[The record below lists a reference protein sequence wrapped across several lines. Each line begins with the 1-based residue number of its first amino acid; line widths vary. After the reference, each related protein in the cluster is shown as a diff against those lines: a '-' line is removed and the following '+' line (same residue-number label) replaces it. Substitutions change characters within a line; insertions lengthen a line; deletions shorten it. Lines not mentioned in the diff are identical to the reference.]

1 MNKALIALI
10 VIIVLAGGAY
20 WYMQS
25 QSAASTSGTTIEEQ
39 NGSVKPET
47 TQIVSET
54 MQGVWQSTD
63 DVKSTREFKA
73 DGTFADSYDGQTV
86 GTGTY
91 TVFTQT
97 NLNGVTVSFP
107 LDTDAVYAQL
117 NDSSVGALNFRV
129 TMSADANS
137 LQMYYM
143 DRGGVLN
150 FTRVQ

>member
-10 VIIVLAGGAY
+10 VIIILGGGAY

-25 QSAASTSGTTIEEQ
+25 QTVPAADTAANGDQ
-39 NGSVKPET
+39 NGSVKPDAVQVGTENMVGT
-47 TQIVSET
+47 
-54 MQGVWQSTD
+54 WQSTD
-63 DVKSTREFKA
+63 DAKSVREFKA
-73 DGTFADSYDGQTV
+73 DGTFADSYDGAVV

-91 TVFTQT
+91 KVFTQA

-107 LDTDAVYAQL
+107 LDTNAAYAQL
-117 NDSSVGALNFRV
+117 NDSTAGALNFRV
-129 TMSADANS
+129 AMSADANS
-137 LQMYYM
+137 MQMYYM